1 MVVLYKAARENG
13 NERHL
18 DLVTILLGD
27 FRQDFYTGGEKID
40 CIILD
45 GKIYDIYCGHKKY
58 EGSYYFDPKY
68 NYDLYHNPLFLENWR
83 NLHNYSAGLSF
94 LGKDLIK
101 GSRGHGIFYYRDGKI
116 QYNGEWAND
125 KKHGYGTEYVFTTQ
139 GDRFE
144 EHAYRG
150 EWIDDEKEGFGRL
163 FINDFLVYEGYWHEN
178 TFNGYGELYYTD
190 EDYRGLKFKG
200 IFDSG
205 YPWEGTLY
213 DNKYNIVYNG
223 RFEYRYDILRY
234 DGTDDYKKTI
244 VYENNPDIYNMDD
257 DMGEF
262 DY

>member
-1 MVVLYKAARENG
+1 MFKKEELSKKVKMYLELQGKK
-13 NERHL
+13 
-18 DLVTILLGD
+18 IGD
-27 FRQDFYTGGEKID
+27 FVVEIR
-40 CIILD
+40 
-45 GKIYDIYCGHKKY
+45 
-58 EGSYYFDPKY
+58 
-68 NYDLYHNPLFLENWR
+68 
-83 NLHNYSAGLSF
+83 
-94 LGKDLIK
+94 
-101 GSRGHGIFYYRDGKI
+101 
-116 QYNGEWAND
+116 
-125 KKHGYGTEYVFTTQ
+125 TE
-139 GDRFE
+139 D
-144 EHAYRG
+144 
-150 EWIDDEKEGFGRL
+150 
-163 FINDFLVYEGYWHEN
+163 
-178 TFNGYGELYYTD
+178 GELYYTD